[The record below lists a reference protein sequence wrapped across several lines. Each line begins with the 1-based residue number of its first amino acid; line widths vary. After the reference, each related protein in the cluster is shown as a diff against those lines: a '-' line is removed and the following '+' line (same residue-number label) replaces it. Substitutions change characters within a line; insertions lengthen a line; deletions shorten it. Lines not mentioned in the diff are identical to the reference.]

1 MGKKSRFQL
10 PEGLAKEPKRRP
22 ARVAD
27 MIRNE
32 VAMLLLMGMKDPRVQ
47 NVTLVRAHVT
57 DNLRTARLYYTCQ
70 KEQVEEAGAG
80 LASAAGF
87 IRSHLAKQLHL
98 RFVPELIFAY
108 DATLDEVD
116 RLNELL
122 SDGE

>member
-10 PEGLAKEPKRRP
+10 PDVLAREPKRRP

-47 NVTLVRAHVT
+47 NVTLVKAKVT

-70 KEQVEEAGAG
+70 KENIESVGDG
-80 LASAAGF
+80 LESASGY
-87 IRSHLAKQLHL
+87 IRSHLAKQLQL
-98 RFVPELIFAY
+98 RFVPELIFIY
-108 DATLDEVD
+108 DSSLDEVD

-122 SDGE
+122 NEEG

>member
-1 MGKKSRFQL
+1 MEKKSRFQL

-70 KEQVEEAGAG
+70 KDKVESAGEG
-80 LASAAGF
+80 LLSASGY
-87 IRSHLAKQLHL
+87 IRSHLAKQLKL

-108 DATLDEVD
+108 DASLDEVD

-122 SDGE
+122 KDGE

>member
-1 MGKKSRFQL
+1 MGKKTRFQL
-10 PEGLAKEPKRRP
+10 PEGLAREPKRRP

-27 MIRNE
+27 LIRNE

-47 NVTLVRAHVT
+47 NVTLVRVHVT

-70 KEQVEEAGAG
+70 KEKEQEVGEG
-80 LASAAGF
+80 LASASGY
-87 IRSHLAKQLHL
+87 IRSHLAKQLQL

-108 DATLDEVD
+108 DASLDEVD

-122 SDGE
+122 SDEE

>member
-10 PEGLAKEPKRRP
+10 PEGLAREPKRRP

-32 VAMLLLMGMKDPRVQ
+32 VAMLFLMGMKDPRVQ
-47 NVTLVRAHVT
+47 NVTLVRARVT
-57 DNLRTARLYYTCQ
+57 DNLRMARLYYTCSKDKVQ
-70 KEQVEEAGAG
+70 EVGEG
-80 LASAAGF
+80 LHSASGY
-87 IRSHLAKQLHL
+87 IRSHLAKQLQL
-98 RFVPELIFAY
+98 RFVPELIFVY

-122 SDGE
+122 NDEE

>member
-32 VAMLLLMGMKDPRVQ
+32 VAMLLLMEMKDPRVQ
-47 NVTLVRAHVT
+47 NVTLVRAHVS
-57 DNLRTARLYYTCQ
+57 DDLRTARLYYTCSPEN
-70 KEQVEEAGAG
+70 KEAAGQG
-80 LASAAGF
+80 LRSAAGY
-87 IRSHLAKQLHL
+87 IRSHLAKHLQL
-98 RFVPELIFAY
+98 RYAPELIFAY
-108 DATLDEVD
+108 DSTLDEVD

-122 SDGE
+122 SGKE

>member
-1 MGKKSRFQL
+1 MANKSRFQL

-32 VAMLLLMGMKDPRVQ
+32 VAMLLLMGMKDPRVE

-70 KEQVEEAGAG
+70 KDKIEEAGAG
-80 LASAAGF
+80 LKSASGF
-87 IRSHLAKQLHL
+87 IRSHLAKHLHL

-122 SDGE
+122 SEGE